1 MNATTPPWGPRS
13 DPTSI
18 PHVPGRSGPAV
29 SVWLL
34 HPDRRPDYY
43 ETVFDFADFVEKT
56 RERTPRLIVWTG
68 RLDLDEAGLRGT
80 LRRIVSAE
88 IDAARA
94 QLASGGEMAADREV
108 RQGMGL
114 VLTLVAQGTL
124 LAMRA
129 TPAGLAMSALLGASG
144 LLIARDRERP
154 DPDALATLEA
164 EIARVQHATDAALER
179 MELRLHPDLAAEG
192 GDPEA
197 WPLPLA
203 VREVKERLCSER
215 S

>member
-1 MNATTPPWGPRS
+1 MNATMPPWGPR
-13 DPTSI
+13 PGTTSI
-18 PHVPGRSGPAV
+18 PEVPGRSGPAV

-34 HPDRRPDYY
+34 HPDERPDYY

-56 RERTPRLIVWTG
+56 RERAPRLIVWTG

-94 QLASGGEMAADREV
+94 QLASGGEAAADREV

-114 VLTLVAQGTL
+114 VLTLAAQGTL

-144 LLIARDRERP
+144 LLIARDREP
-154 DPDALATLEA
+154 PDADAPARLEA
-164 EIARVQHATDAALER
+164 EIARVQAATDAALER

-192 GDPEA
+192 GDAEA
-197 WPLPLA
+197 WPLPQA
-203 VREVKERLCSER
+203 VRDVRERLCSGK